1 MRRTGQIDTWMDA
14 VPLEINDPC
23 RTSLNKQ
30 EVNEMEENMITIIDE
45 DGNEQLHEIL
55 LTFELDDYDK
65 QYVVFAPVGTDDEE
79 DLIHVASY
87 TPDESGEVGTLND
100 IEDDEEWAMVE
111 EVINTF
117 FDDEEE

>member
-1 MRRTGQIDTWMDA
+1 
-14 VPLEINDPC
+14 
-23 RTSLNKQ
+23 
-30 EVNEMEENMITIIDE
+30 MEENMITIIDE

-65 QYVVFAPVGTDDEE
+65 QYVVFAPVGTDDE

-87 TPDESGEVGTLND
+87 IPDESGEVGTLND
-100 IEDDEEWAMVE
+100 IEEDEEWALVE